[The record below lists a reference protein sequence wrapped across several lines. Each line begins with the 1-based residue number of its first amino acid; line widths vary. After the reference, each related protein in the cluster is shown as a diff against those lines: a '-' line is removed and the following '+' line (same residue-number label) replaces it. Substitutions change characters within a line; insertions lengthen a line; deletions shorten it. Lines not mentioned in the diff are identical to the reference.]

1 MSRQDE
7 RSVGVTLT
15 TEDPDNVPMY
25 RHLGYSII
33 GHATVA
39 PDLRTW
45 GFFRPD

>member
-1 MSRQDE
+1 
-7 RSVGVTLT
+7 
-15 TEDPDNVPMY
+15 VPIY
-25 RHLGYSII
+25 QHLGYEIV